1 MSKELRTY
9 LHRRRQMLRILAL
22 GQHAEVSAGWRRGT
36 SYWRNWRVEEHNP
49 VDTVGIK
56 DPEGNVD
63 RKFLHKSRGFAAG
76 ASNENSWQVFGVK
89 GQGR

>member
-36 SYWRNWRVEEHNP
+36 SYWRNWRVEEHNR

-63 RKFLHKSRGFAAG
+63 RKFCVNLAALPR
-76 ASNENSWQVFGVK
+76 EPLMK
-89 GQGR
+89 ILGRFSA